1 MDSFTNSAEWSTK
14 FKNDLPDSAF
24 LYIEKGGKKDK
35 EGKTSPRS
43 LRHFPYRDTD
53 GKVDR
58 AHILN
63 AIARIPQAKFLNQ
76 KQKDRLQARAR
87 AIYLKYVKY
96 NSKKANSFVKAMNA
110 VAKKDDTITLR
121 ELIAGQTYQTLVR
134 LYENNPCVK
143 KCLEDQYGKTWKQNL
158 FKFLTKIATTTN
170 SQILPFIEAI
180 VMAEGHRWFEDNCP
194 HCFMEVV
201 TAEEAKIIRDF
212 RSINGYGT
220 IVPKACRDK
229 IEKDPALRASIER
242 YYTFLKATAM
252 YDEFGVQIRTPEDIY
267 RLLFEYIRT
276 LCGMGVEEWSE
287 RIVN

>member
-24 LYIEKGGKKDK
+24 LYIEKGGKKDG

-63 AIARIPQAKFLNQ
+63 AIARISQAKFLNQ

-110 VAKKDDTITLR
+110 VAKTDDTINLR
-121 ELIAGQTYQTLVR
+121 KLIAG
-134 LYENNPCVK
+134 K
-143 KCLEDQYGKTWKQNL
+143 
-158 FKFLTKIATTTN
+158 
-170 SQILPFIEAI
+170 
-180 VMAEGHRWFEDNCP
+180 
-194 HCFMEVV
+194 VV
-201 TAEEAKIIRDF
+201 TAEGAKIIRDF
-212 RSINGYGT
+212 RSINGYGI
-220 IVPKACRDK
+220 IVPKDCRQK
-229 IEKDPALRASIER
+229 IENDPAMIAQIER
-242 YYTFLKATAM
+242 YYAYLKATAM

-267 RLLFEYIRT
+267 RLLFEYIRR